1 MRAGEDAELAR
12 RAARAGHLRI
22 SRTAS
27 IPVVTSVR
35 PDGRAPRGFSGYLL
49 DIAAPSRGSEGLM
62 ATRPAP
68 ASPIDAPGTAEAAW
82 RDWTGLARL
91 PALDVTPWASAVIVA
106 AHPDDEVLGPGG
118 IIAMLAAAGA
128 RLRVIAVTDGESSH
142 GDRANRA
149 ALIRRRV
156 AERQAALHALGA
168 GDAEIIRLRLP
179 DAALD
184 GRDADIAAAL
194 DGLVTG
200 FDGCL
205 ASWAGDVHADHEAVG
220 RATAQIRHQLTGSG
234 WFFPV
239 WMWHW
244 ARPGGPARAVAAR
257 RPGAAGPGRGGPQ
270 ATSPSAASPASWNPG
285 PTAAGPC
292 CRRPLRRPFPPRL

>member
-1 MRAGEDAELAR
+1 M
-12 RAARAGHLRI
+12 
-22 SRTAS
+22 T
-27 IPVVTSVR
+27 
-35 PDGRAPRGFSGYLL
+35 
-49 DIAAPSRGSEGLM
+49 
-62 ATRPAP
+62 TRPAP

-82 RDWTGLARL
+82 RDWAGLGRL
-91 PALDVTPWASAVIVA
+91 PALDVTPWASAVIIA

-142 GDRANRA
+142 GDRADRP
-149 ALIRRRV
+149 ALIRRRA

-168 GDAEIIRLRLP
+168 ADAEIIRLGLP

-194 DGLVTG
+194 GGLVAG
-200 FDGCL
+200 FDGAL
-205 ASWAGDVHADHEAVG
+205 ASWAGDAHADHEAVG
-220 RATAQIRHQLTGSG
+220 RAVARISHQLTGSA

-244 ARPGGPARAVAAR
+244 ARPADPRVPWRHAVRVPLTPAAAARKRVALSCFTSQLEPRPGGGGPVL
-257 RPGAAGPGRGGPQ
+257 
-270 ATSPSAASPASWNPG
+270 PG
-285 PTAAGPC
+285 PFVPHFL
-292 CRRPLRRPFPPRL
+292 RDYELLLPVERP

>member
-1 MRAGEDAELAR
+1 M
-12 RAARAGHLRI
+12 AA
-22 SRTAS
+22 
-27 IPVVTSVR
+27 
-35 PDGRAPRGFSGYLL
+35 
-49 DIAAPSRGSEGLM
+49 
-62 ATRPAP
+62 RPAP

-82 RDWTGLARL
+82 RDWPELARL
-91 PALDVTPWASAVIVA
+91 PTLDVAPWASAVVVA

-142 GDRANRA
+142 GDRADRA
-149 ALIRRRV
+149 ALIRRRA

-168 GDAEIIRLRLP
+168 GGAEIIRLGLP

-205 ASWAGDVHADHEAVG
+205 ASWAGDAARRPRGRGPRDGADQPSAHRERLVLPRLDVALG
-220 RATAQIRHQLTGSG
+220 
-234 WFFPV
+234 P
-239 WMWHW
+239 
-244 ARPGGPARAVAAR
+244 ARRPARAVAAR
-257 RPGAAGPGRGGPQ
+257 RPVPLTPAAAARKRLGPQ
-270 ATSPSAASPASWNPG
+270 LLHQPARTP
-285 PTAAGPC
+285 PRRQRVRC
-292 CRRPLRRPFPPRL
+292 CRPPSSPISCATMSCYFPMERP